1 MRDRLRTTWLTVEF
15 FTHSH
20 RISGR
25 VDVHQLK
32 LADQLN
38 DQSTQFLRLEEAY
51 VSNIERPA
59 DIVANHEDA
68 FLWKDKIVAVLVA
81 RQEDALPRERSY
93 GSYFG
98 THLSR
103 VFITLPA
110 FEVRGYLR
118 LSSKLDMR
126 LVLTTGT
133 DDFVLIQNGEM
144 RSAIRPD
151 LVFGS
156 DAILIQ
162 KRYVEVFWTEEDS
175 GAENG

>member
-1 MRDRLRTTWLTVEF
+1 MRDRLRTTWLTADF

-25 VDVHQLK
+25 VDVHQHK

-38 DQSTQFLRLEEAY
+38 NQSTQFLQLEDAY
-51 VSNIERPA
+51 ISNVERPA
-59 DIVANHEDA
+59 DIIANHADA
-68 FLWKDKIVAVLVA
+68 FLWKEKIVAILIA

-98 THLSR
+98 TFLSR
-103 VFITLPA
+103 VFVTLPA
-110 FEVRGYLR
+110 FEVRGHLR

-133 DDFVLIQNGEM
+133 DDFLLVQNGEM
-144 RSAIRPD
+144 RSATCPD
-151 LVFGS
+151 IAFS
-156 DAILIQ
+156 SEAILIH
-162 KRYVEVFWTEEDS
+162 KPCVEIFWTEEED
-175 GAENG
+175 GADNG